1 MKARPAWRTL
11 GRHAV
16 AAACAFAAWAAQ
28 AALDAPLWLDVA
40 GRPSSAAR
48 DALQALSD
56 AATDG
61 LAPQDYRADALRS
74 RAAAL
79 EGPATPP
86 GDASTAFDRDLTAA
100 MQSFLHDLHFGR
112 ADPRAL
118 GFRVGPR
125 LDTRLEVDARLN
137 AAAAQGRI
145 AQAVTEARPRF
156 GQYSRL
162 REALM
167 RYRTIASDST
177 FTPLPGGTGV
187 KPGEPYS
194 AADALRQRLV
204 AFGDLTVDVVTPADR
219 FDGALVEGLRRF
231 QLRHGLAADGVLGR
245 ATRAALEVPPARR
258 VQQLELALE
267 RLRWLPEPGTRPF
280 VAINIPM
287 FRLWAWDPNTPAA
300 EPLGIGVIV
309 GRALNTQT
317 PVLVEEMR
325 YVIFRPY
332 WNVPRSI
339 ARNEV
344 LPAMRHDPQ
353 YLERNMMEIVRGEGD
368 DARPVAASAESLA
381 ALAQGT
387 LRVRQRPGPKNSL
400 GLVKFIFPNDANVY
414 LHGTPAVQ
422 LFGRDRRDFSHGCVR
437 VEDPVALA
445 MWVLR
450 DQPQWSRERIEAAM
464 HDTASR
470 RVDLLQPVP
479 VILYYMTAMV
489 TGAEGSVRFA
499 DDLYGHDARLLRAL
513 AARRAR

>member
-1 MKARPAWRTL
+1 MGAAFTL
-11 GRHAV
+11 ASWAV
-16 AAACAFAAWAAQ
+16 WP
-28 AALDAPLWLDVA
+28 ALDAPLWLDVA
-40 GRPSSAAR
+40 GRPSAAAR
-48 DALQALSD
+48 DALQTLAE

-61 LAPQDYRADALRS
+61 LAPQDYRADALRN
-74 RAAAL
+74 RAVAL
-79 EGPATPP
+79 EGTTAPP
-86 GDASTAFDRDLTAA
+86 GDASAAFDRDLTAA

-112 ADPRAL
+112 VDPRAL

-125 LDTRLEVDARLN
+125 LDTRLEIDARLN

-145 AQAVTEARPRF
+145 AQTVAEVRPRV

-162 REALM
+162 REALA
-167 RYRTIASDST
+167 RYRTIASASA
-177 FTPLPGGTGV
+177 FTPLPGITGLQ
-187 KPGEPYS
+187 PGEPYS

-204 AFGDLTVDVVTPADR
+204 AFGDLTVDAVTSADQ
-219 FDGALVEGLRRF
+219 FDEALVEGLRRF

-267 RLRWLPEPGTRPF
+267 RLRWLPDPGARPF

-287 FRLWAWDPNTPAA
+287 FRLWAWDPAAPAA
-300 EPLGIGVIV
+300 EPLGMGVIV

-332 WNVPRSI
+332 WNIPSSI

-344 LPAMRHDPQ
+344 LPAIRRDPQ
-353 YLERNMMEIVRGEGD
+353 YLDRNAMEIVRGAGD
-368 DARPVAASAESLA
+368 DASPVAASPDSLA
-381 ALAQGT
+381 ALAQGA

-400 GLVKFIFPNDANVY
+400 GLAKFIFPNDANVY

-422 LFGRDRRDFSHGCVR
+422 LFGRARRDFSHGCVR

-445 MWVLR
+445 LWVLR

-464 HDTASR
+464 ADTAPR

-499 DDLYGHDARLLRAL
+499 DDLYRHDAHLLRAL
-513 AARRAR
+513 AARRAP